1 MPSRSHTRGSCCH
14 RHRHQRGVP
23 HTFFLASSE
32 EKAQKAW
39 QYEKLFVTLPS
50 INQRKEF
57 YVNNQFESGPLCAGQ
72 SYAREDNLSVKE
84 WVALFIKRFVP
95 NKKKEYKM
103 KKIEELS
110 PELQTLIGFAKTSAD
125 DDNDINGDKTRME
138 YLQEKCYSSPIA
150 RNILIMIG
158 RFVRLYQTLRF
169 ATKKGFV

>member
-1 MPSRSHTRGSCCH
+1 MSTISLS
-14 RHRHQRGVP
+14 QA
-23 HTFFLASSE
+23 LY
-32 EKAQKAW
+32 AQA
-39 QYEKLFVTLPS
+39 
-50 INQRKEF
+50 
-57 YVNNQFESGPLCAGQ
+57 Q

-110 PELQTLIGFAKTSAD
+110 PELQTLIGFAKPSAD